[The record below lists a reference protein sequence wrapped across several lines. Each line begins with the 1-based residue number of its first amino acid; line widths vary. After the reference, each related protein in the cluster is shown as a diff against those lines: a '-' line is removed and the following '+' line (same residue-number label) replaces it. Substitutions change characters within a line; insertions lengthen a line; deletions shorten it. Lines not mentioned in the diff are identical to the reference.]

1 MTAVQLIAKLINC
14 KGIKISDFS
23 LNEVDLTMDIWVQ
36 PYKNGGRCPTCDRRC
51 KLITNAD
58 RKERT
63 WTDIPMGEWAVIYH
77 YSPREITCPT
87 HGRQQENIPWAAAY
101 SRVTFRFEH
110 LMLTYASVMTLTAAA
125 GLLRIPISTLSNI
138 LHKCIDRARDGHKIK
153 NLTSIGID
161 EISYE
166 KGHKYATIVYDLE
179 RSCVIWVG
187 KGKGRKTIDDFFENV
202 LGKDAALK
210 ITTASCDLGE
220 AYIGAIEHYCK
231 NATLVLDRFHVV
243 KLLNEAVDEVRKEAW
258 RELTG
263 ADKKA
268 MKGLRW
274 LLYRHSKTRTKAH
287 TRILND
293 LKKSNNKIYRAW
305 VLKDEFEQIW
315 KYKYKKSAED
325 FLSAWIT
332 RTLKSRIDSMKTFAN
347 TMRRHFDKIVAFSQ
361 TGLTNAIAE
370 GLNRILKIIKNR
382 ASGYQNL
389 KVYSDMIYLTVGD
402 VNISAQIPE
411 DFRTSCASH
420 LLTSMGGR
428 SID

>member
-1 MTAVQLIAKLINC
+1 
-14 KGIKISDFS
+14 
-23 LNEVDLTMDIWVQ
+23 
-36 PYKNGGRCPTCDRRC
+36 
-51 KLITNAD
+51 
-58 RKERT
+58 
-63 WTDIPMGEWAVIYH
+63 
-77 YSPREITCPT
+77 
-87 HGRQQENIPWAAAY
+87 
-101 SRVTFRFEH
+101 
-110 LMLTYASVMTLTAAA
+110 
-125 GLLRIPISTLSNI
+125 LRIPISTLSNI